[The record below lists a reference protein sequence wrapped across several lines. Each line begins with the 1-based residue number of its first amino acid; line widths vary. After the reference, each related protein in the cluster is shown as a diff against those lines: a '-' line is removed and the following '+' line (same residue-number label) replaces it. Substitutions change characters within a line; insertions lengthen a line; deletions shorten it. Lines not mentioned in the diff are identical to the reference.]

1 MTDDQ
6 IRAAFTCF
14 RTEEATR
21 LPTPDVASVHQAVHR
36 RRRRAATG
44 AVGGLTA
51 LLLLGAGY
59 LAGLESADPGPGVPP
74 AADVGPD
81 FASTPAPE
89 PVETDM
95 IEPDER
101 HQVAMAA
108 LGLDDDAWDSYD
120 RLLLMVGRGI
130 RSATVEDSRNP
141 QFQLLHV
148 DFSGEVRLRVACAGR
163 GSVEITVR
171 AGDQEATVT
180 ARCAAEV
187 AEAAAGRGETTLTVP
202 EGSDL
207 SIRVEREPA
216 AEDATWLGTFGT
228 SPNGGEQ

>member
-6 IRAAFTCF
+6 IRTAFTCF
-14 RTEEATR
+14 RAEEATR
-21 LPTPDVASVHQAVHR
+21 LPAADVASVHQAVHR
-36 RRRRAATG
+36 RRRRVATG

-51 LLLLGAGY
+51 LLLLGASY

-95 IEPDER
+95 LGPDER
-101 HQVAMAA
+101 QQVAMAA
-108 LGLDDDAWDSYD
+108 LGLDEEVWDSYE

-141 QFQLLHV
+141 QFQPFAV

-163 GSVEITVR
+163 GSVEITIR

-187 AEAAAGRGETTLTVP
+187 ADAAAGRGETTLTVP
-202 EGSDL
+202 EKSDL

-216 AEDATWLGTFGT
+216 DEDATWLGTFGT
-228 SPNGGEQ
+228 SPIGGER

>member
-21 LPTPDVASVHQAVHR
+21 LPAPDVASVHQAVHR

-59 LAGLESADPGPGVPP
+59 LAGLASADPGPGVPP

-95 IEPDER
+95 LEPDER

-148 DFSGEVRLRVACAGR
+148 DFSGEVRLRVA
-163 GSVEITVR
+163 
-171 AGDQEATVT
+171 D
-180 ARCAAEV
+180 
-187 AEAAAGRGETTLTVP
+187 AAAGRGETRLTVP
-202 EGSDL
+202 EGTDL

-216 AEDATWLGTFGT
+216 GEDATWLGTFGI
-228 SPNGGEQ
+228 SPSGGEQ